1 MLCAGRCVAI
11 AADQISRVLPS
22 RIDKKSR
29 DISCVETGMAQRSHR
44 CLRLSF
50 LLEASCDDGGHGALL
65 DDLQAAALP
74 PSCGMNNVMLRT
86 FVVRTQEL
94 HRLGKSFCARRL
106 GTATYADRAEN
117 VPRGMR
123 PRWVGAE

>member
-1 MLCAGRCVAI
+1 MMGVMEHSSTI
-11 AADQISRVLPS
+11 A
-22 RIDKKSR
+22 
-29 DISCVETGMAQRSHR
+29 
-44 CLRLSF
+44 
-50 LLEASCDDGGHGALL
+50 
-65 DDLQAAALP
+65 AAALL

-117 VPRGMR
+117 VPRGMQ
-123 PRWVGAE
+123 PRWVDAEQAEAGPRPPAVVGRGVGCSNDYFWSSRFSSPLPFGASPLGGSTLAFGSAAGG